1 MRVPLH
7 ESCSLGS
14 YVLPRSGFFTV
25 GPAGTIYRQQ
35 AVPGPSPST
44 VMRFCI
50 HYPLALLQLASP
62 STCSPTTRTTAS
74 SLRAAPC
81 FVSVFPD
88 VQFQLPLAF
97 LDNNFTLLLLYDAT
111 TYGKQHTLRRLPRLL
126 VVNSKAQRST
136 SPPPLSVPGDIT
148 LGELHNQKGG
158 SDLYLLVL

>member
-1 MRVPLH
+1 MRVLLH
-7 ESCSLGS
+7 ESCSLGP
-14 YVLPRSGFFTV
+14 YLLPRSGFFTV
-25 GPAGTIYRQQ
+25 GSAGTIYRQQ

-62 STCSPTTRTTAS
+62 SPNPVFSLPDWRSTCSPTTRTTAS

-148 LGELHNQKGG
+148 LG
-158 SDLYLLVL
+158 